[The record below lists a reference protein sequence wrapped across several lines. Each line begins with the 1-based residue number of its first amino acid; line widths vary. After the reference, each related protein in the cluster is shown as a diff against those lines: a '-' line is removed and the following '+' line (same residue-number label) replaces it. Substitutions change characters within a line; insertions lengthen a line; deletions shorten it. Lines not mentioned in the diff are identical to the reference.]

1 MKAVS
6 SFGFGSFVGR
16 MGIWLALAVLLVQ
29 GTAHGMDAAAS
40 LKLGTPG
47 AGVDL
52 TVGLF
57 ERLNL
62 RAGLNMLPI
71 TFDMRGEHGNA
82 NVTTDLHLET
92 IPIMLDWHPYASNFR
107 ISAGLAWNNNNLTV
121 EASPGDSYEF
131 EGQDYVVES
140 LTAKIDV
147 NDLSPYFGIGYG
159 NAVRKGSRL
168 TFAFDFGVLYH
179 GSPRLQAEAVA
190 ARPELQDALDR
201 DLQREV
207 DEAQDALD
215 AYRFYPVLT
224 FGLSYRFW

>member
-1 MKAVS
+1 MKTISAVGV
-6 SFGFGSFVGR
+6 GFFVRR
-16 MGIWLALAVLLVQ
+16 MGIWLALGMWLIQ
-29 GTAHGMDAAAS
+29 GMAYGMDAGAT

-47 AGVDL
+47 VGFDL
-52 TVGLF
+52 TLGVV
-57 ERLNL
+57 ERLNF
-62 RAGLNMLPI
+62 RAGLNMLPV
-71 TFDMRGEHGNA
+71 TFKMSGEYGNA

-92 IPIMLDWHPYASNFR
+92 IPITLDWHPYASNFR
-107 ISAGLAWNNNNLTV
+107 ISAGMALNNSELTL
-121 EASPGDSYEF
+121 EASRGDSYEF
-131 EGQDYVVES
+131 EDRDYVVES
-140 LTAKIDV
+140 LTATIDV

-179 GSPRLQAEAVA
+179 GSPRLRAEAVA
-190 ARPELQDALDR
+190 ARPEYQDALDR

-224 FGLSYRFW
+224 FGLSYRF